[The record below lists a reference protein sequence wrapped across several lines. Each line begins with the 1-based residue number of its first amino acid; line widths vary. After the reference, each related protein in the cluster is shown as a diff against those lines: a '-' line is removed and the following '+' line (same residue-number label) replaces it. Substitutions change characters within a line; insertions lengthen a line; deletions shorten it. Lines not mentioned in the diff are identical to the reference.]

1 MTGANGEKDK
11 IRSFSMRAHPYREKR
26 RIRHDRRVAAR
37 LKRKM
42 LAEEER
48 SGLSVPTSVPTT
60 SVPMVLHPAGLPMV
74 IEPTIL
80 STLATPATSTTP
92 ATFTL
97 QLPRLEVL
105 KPSPLKVYSTE
116 DLRRLELTLRK
127 RTRHRQQFFLPA
139 PEMVRRA
146 A

>member
-1 MTGANGEKDK
+1 
-11 IRSFSMRAHPYREKR
+11 MRAHPYREKR

-48 SGLSVPTSVPTT
+48 SGNLVSTSDPS

-74 IEPTIL
+74 IEPTTT
-80 STLATPATSTTP
+80 STLAILA
-92 ATFTL
+92 AR
-97 QLPRLEVL
+97 QLPRLVPRLMPRLAVL
-105 KPSPLKVYSTE
+105 KPSPFQVYSAE
-116 DLRRLELTLRK
+116 DLRRLELILRK

-139 PEMVRRA
+139 PEIVRQLKA

>member
-1 MTGANGEKDK
+1 
-11 IRSFSMRAHPYREKR
+11 MRAHPYREKR

-37 LKRKM
+37 LKRKV
-42 LAEEER
+42 LAKEER
-48 SGLSVPTSVPTT
+48 SGLSVPTSSSTVTT
-60 SVPMVLHPAGLPMV
+60 VLHPAGLPMV
-74 IEPTIL
+74 IEPTTL
-80 STLATPATSTTP
+80 STLATV
-92 ATFTL
+92 TL